1 MKNKK
6 MTMNPKKKCIYIK
19 NIYISK
25 NPILNNS
32 INTNIES
39 KKTIAEYNLNKKDS
53 STTTKQTL
61 KKSVK
66 PLNQNIFSQKSKCLI
81 KGNQNFLST
90 KNIHIKSPNQE
101 ILEQQNLNNIEINSG
116 RKSGN
121 KKYDINNLF
130 KERSNS
136 ESSFNRTYTTFNN
149 NNNTN
154 KENNQNGKN
163 NNINGNSNINI
174 NNKENIKKNNNNN
187 NIENKINY
195 SNYSYVTL
203 PSKNNNELK
212 INLNNINFNKNIYNI
227 KNTLKTTKKSY
238 NTNNTNNTS
247 NTSISRK
254 ASKKFI
260 YKEHPQK
267 KASNPKLFFSP
278 HQNIDLNLDK
288 DKDKDNL
295 NTTETITTQINLLS
309 PNPSSSS
316 NNKENAH
323 EFNSLK
329 NQKRIQKYILSDKK
343 RKTNSRQNYREYKYK
358 ETKDQKEI
366 KEGKSRS
373 ICPEPKKH
381 LNSPKKNNN
390 NMSNISEN
398 KIIKKKTKAELYSEN
413 GRLLQK
419 AKNINNINKN
429 FEAIQR
435 YYYEKDSS
443 CEGINGYNYNK
454 NMLFEQ
460 SAIIIQSVFRGYLVK
475 NKFENNLCNYN
486 NYNKAVEILEHLFYD
501 KSKII
506 FFLNLLKLTKT
517 KNIKSYK
524 SCKTFKLINIPT
536 SPVTESD
543 GYFPNKFIDLYLHK
557 EIGERFN
564 IIKQNS
570 NREKEL
576 ERKHKE
582 ELEIILNKNKE
593 LFNDNKKK
601 EKIIGIIT
609 DDNQNIAKKLKELK
623 ELKSNIN
630 NLKIDNNTE
639 FYIYPDTLH
648 KKYLNKFITI
658 QDVLNAY
665 KKLSLFFLIKKKD
678 TFNKE
683 QIKKY
688 FYKYK
693 YIVTKDKYQNIINTN
708 TKTKKLND
716 IIIKQENKKIIQK
729 QNYFDKLYY
738 IPLLNKTKLESR
750 NDIIKAKL
758 KNLIIKKE
766 KITKIY
772 LKQYLTQ
779 FHTKIII
786 SKLIE
791 ENAKLLENKNSEKLS
806 NLKKIIISLDSQY
819 KKNKSSQY
827 KNIFTKWYLISKIL
841 SMKAVTDEKKRKK
854 RQKQRTKRKIEKNKS
869 MNKLFISTSL
879 SQSQTANLDKNI
891 AKKKENKDN
900 FNYLEHTVTTDLSLA
915 ETNNENKTD
924 KILKGSEKLNELFI
938 KASVFYKL
946 FGNKS
951 NEVNLCINKENQ
963 NIKNINEKDK
973 KEIKAENE
981 SDNEE
986 DSGESSFGL

>member
-1 MKNKK
+1 M
-6 MTMNPKKKCIYIK
+6 
-19 NIYISK
+19 
-25 NPILNNS
+25 L
-32 INTNIES
+32 
-39 KKTIAEYNLNKKDS
+39 
-53 STTTKQTL
+53 
-61 KKSVK
+61 
-66 PLNQNIFSQKSKCLI
+66 
-81 KGNQNFLST
+81 
-90 KNIHIKSPNQE
+90 
-101 ILEQQNLNNIEINSG
+101 LEQ
-116 RKSGN
+116 
-121 KKYDINNLF
+121 
-130 KERSNS
+130 
-136 ESSFNRTYTTFNN
+136 T
-149 NNNTN
+149 
-154 KENNQNGKN
+154 
-163 NNINGNSNINI
+163 
-174 NNKENIKKNNNNN
+174 
-187 NIENKINY
+187 
-195 SNYSYVTL
+195 
-203 PSKNNNELK
+203 
-212 INLNNINFNKNIYNI
+212 
-227 KNTLKTTKKSY
+227 
-238 NTNNTNNTS
+238 
-247 NTSISRK
+247 
-254 ASKKFI
+254 
-260 YKEHPQK
+260 
-267 KASNPKLFFSP
+267 
-278 HQNIDLNLDK
+278 
-288 DKDKDNL
+288 
-295 NTTETITTQINLLS
+295 
-309 PNPSSSS
+309 
-316 NNKENAH
+316 
-323 EFNSLK
+323 
-329 NQKRIQKYILSDKK
+329 
-343 RKTNSRQNYREYKYK
+343 
-358 ETKDQKEI
+358 
-366 KEGKSRS
+366 
-373 ICPEPKKH
+373 
-381 LNSPKKNNN
+381 
-390 NMSNISEN
+390 
-398 KIIKKKTKAELYSEN
+398 
-413 GRLLQK
+413 
-419 AKNINNINKN
+419 
-429 FEAIQR
+429 
-435 YYYEKDSS
+435 
-443 CEGINGYNYNK
+443 
-454 NMLFEQ
+454 
-460 SAIIIQSVFRGYLVK
+460 AIIIQSVFRGYLVK

-517 KNIKSYK
+517 KNIKTYK

-750 NDIIKAKL
+750 NDIIKTKL

-806 NLKKIIISLDSQY
+806 NLKKIIISIDSQY

-879 SQSQTANLDKNI
+879 SQSQTANLDKN
-891 AKKKENKDN
+891 KKKENKDN